1 MLSCEPH
8 TFCGRA
14 DHALARAAAMGA
26 LGMQAVC
33 CAIVLLTLL
42 PLLMSAILNLITSV
56 SLVILTPPSSIGV
69 LRNRVV
75 LNLDLPPSERW
86 TEIAKDYA

>member
-1 MLSCEPH
+1 
-8 TFCGRA
+8 
-14 DHALARAAAMGA
+14 
-26 LGMQAVC
+26 
-33 CAIVLLTLL
+33 
-42 PLLMSAILNLITSV
+42 MSAILNLITSV